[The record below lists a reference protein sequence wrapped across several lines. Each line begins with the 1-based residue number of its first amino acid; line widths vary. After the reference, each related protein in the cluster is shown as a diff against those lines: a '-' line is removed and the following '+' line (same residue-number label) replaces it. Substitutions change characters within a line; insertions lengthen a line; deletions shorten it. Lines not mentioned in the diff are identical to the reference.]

1 MTVLLGACAV
11 VAAIGITKSIVAV
24 TTDGYRRVPTIKQY

>member
-11 VAAIGITKSIVAV
+11 VAAIGITKSVITVA
-24 TTDGYRRVPTIKQY
+24 TDGYGRVPTIKQF

>member
-11 VAAIGITKSIVAV
+11 VAAIGITKSVIAVAN
-24 TTDGYRRVPTIKQY
+24 DGYGRVPTIKQF